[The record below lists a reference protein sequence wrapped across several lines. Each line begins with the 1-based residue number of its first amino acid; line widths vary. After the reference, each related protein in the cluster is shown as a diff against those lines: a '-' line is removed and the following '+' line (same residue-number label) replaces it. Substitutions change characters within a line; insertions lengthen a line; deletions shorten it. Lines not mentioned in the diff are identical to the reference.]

1 MTKKNLLI
9 VVAVIVIAAMSFW
22 AGLQFQKAQY
32 DEVCL
37 DLGGGQNP
45 GQYPICVVEQQNA
58 ALWLGPVRV
67 TENDVVELE
76 IQRGE
81 DGQSQVRLELTPEIA
96 SLLAALTEQSI
107 GKNLDIRIGG
117 QLVNSVRIAGA
128 IQGVSFIL
136 ALSNEHAEKLKLL
149 LARNIN

>member
-1 MTKKNLLI
+1 MTKKNLMI

>member
-1 MTKKNLLI
+1 MG
-9 VVAVIVIAAMSFW
+9 SRRS
-22 AGLQFQKAQY
+22 
-32 DEVCL
+32 
-37 DLGGGQNP
+37 
-45 GQYPICVVEQQNA
+45 
-58 ALWLGPVRV
+58 ALK
-67 TENDVVELE
+67 
-76 IQRGE
+76 
-81 DGQSQVRLELTPEIA
+81 LTPEIA

-128 IQGVSFIL
+128 IQGASFIL